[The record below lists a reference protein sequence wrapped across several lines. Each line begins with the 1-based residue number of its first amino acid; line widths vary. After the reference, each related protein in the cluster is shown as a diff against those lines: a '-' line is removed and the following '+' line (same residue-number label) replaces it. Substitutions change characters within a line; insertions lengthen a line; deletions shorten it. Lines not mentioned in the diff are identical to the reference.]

1 MTDPKQKFSFKQ
13 IAGKIESKEEA
24 VKIIKDCS
32 NAFFILAGIEIVA
45 GIVIIGTAAIID
57 GIIFGIL
64 AFVLRKFYSRVAAI
78 ILLLMSLGSVIVTV
92 MNNASGGNGG
102 SNIIL
107 AIVIVYA
114 SARGIQATFKYNEK
128 TDTKVKI

>member
-45 GIVIIGTAAIID
+45 GIVIMGT
-57 GIIFGIL
+57 
-64 AFVLRKFYSRVAAI
+64 AAI

>member
-1 MTDPKQKFSFKQ
+1 MLTPKKKISFKQ

-24 VKIIKDCS
+24 VKVIKDCS
-32 NAFFILAGIEIVA
+32 NAFLLLAAIEVIA
-45 GIVIIGTAAIID
+45 GLVLLGTAAIID
-57 GIIFGIL
+57 GVVFAIL
-64 AFVLRKFYSRVAAI
+64 AIILRKFHSRVAAI
-78 ILLLMSLGSVIVTV
+78 ILLLLSLASVIVTI
-92 MNNASGGNGG
+92 MNNVSGGTGG